1 MNIQEQLTQINAAIS
16 AIENGAQEYSIN
28 NRKFKRANIKD
39 LYTERAALTSQ
50 LAAEQNNGFGLN
62 TYIARFD
69 RR

>member
-1 MNIQEQLTQINAAIS
+1 MTIQDQLNQINQAIT

-28 NRKFKRANIKD
+28 NRKLKRANLKD

-50 LAAEQNNGFGLN
+50 LAAEQNSGFGLN